1 MSSLQFAPWSSDI
14 DLAFYAAL
22 ASIKI
27 NHDRLN
33 DSARKLLGLY
43 EIRASDTPE
52 RSARMQILTTAL
64 TSDEYAC
71 CAAFPDPTN
80 TRFAERQRTITVPRV
95 P

>member
-1 MSSLQFAPWSSDI
+1 MTTLQFAPWSSDI

-43 EIRASDTPE
+43 EIRAGDKAE
-52 RSARMQILTTAL
+52 LSARMQIHPTAL
-64 TSDEYAC
+64 TSDEYVIC
-71 CAAFPDPTN
+71 GYTM
-80 TRFAERQRTITVPRV
+80 QRL
-95 P
+95 